1 MIKKTT
7 LGLIVGNR
15 GFFPDH
21 LCKSGRE
28 TILKVLKEEGI
39 EVVTLNPEQTKF
51 GSVES
56 VEDAQKCADLF
67 KKKAGIVDGILVTLP
82 N

>member
-1 MIKKTT
+1 MLKKTT

-28 TILKVLKEEGI
+28 TMLKILKEEGI
-39 EVVTLNPEQTKF
+39 EVVKIPIPEDKTDT
-51 GSVES
+51 
-56 VEDAQKCADLF
+56 DA
-67 KKKAGIVDGILVTLP
+67 
-82 N
+82 